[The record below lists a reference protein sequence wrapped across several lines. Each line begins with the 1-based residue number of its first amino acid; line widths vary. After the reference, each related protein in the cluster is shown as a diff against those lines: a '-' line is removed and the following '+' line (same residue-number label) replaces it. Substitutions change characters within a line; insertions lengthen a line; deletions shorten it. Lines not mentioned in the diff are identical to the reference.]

1 VIEKL
6 ISGEMSAMTVVKHV
20 NSDIKRTE
28 EITLSLVG
36 DIFPANLPMNIGLGV
51 AARFSQE
58 PVSRWKERLTPLFA
72 DSNIVFGNL
81 EAPLIRNG
89 DQAVSGTFAGDDR
102 FAGVLA
108 SSGVDIVSIANNH
121 ILEQGADGFEST
133 LRILNDAQI
142 DAAGLCEGGGSNIV
156 VKEVK
161 GLTVGFASFCA
172 INNIP
177 NAELYAEYTENKVL
191 DCIQKMRSIGINC
204 KVIAI
209 HWGDEFCRRPS
220 PDQIVSARKFIDAG
234 ADIIAGHHPHV
245 IQPVEEYKRG
255 LILYSLGNFI
265 FDMVWSRHVR
275 DGLLATVK
283 LSKQGVS
290 GYELRLIRI
299 DKNDFF
305 PAVVS
310 DQRALK
316 GVVGFQVAD
325 LEQYGRMYKSRK
337 KWEMIYHRV
346 LMKKTLIAN
355 WSRLPSDT
363 RRDLVKKFRFRK

>member
-1 VIEKL
+1 MI
-6 ISGEMSAMTVVKHV
+6 AVKHPFPCTTH
-20 NSDIKRTE
+20 SE

-36 DIFPANLPMNIGLGV
+36 DIFPANLPMNLGLGV
-51 AARFSQE
+51 AARFSQDA
-58 PVSRWKERLTPLFA
+58 VKRWEERLAPLFA

-89 DQAVSGTFAGDDR
+89 AQAVSGTFAGEDR

-121 ILEQGADGFEST
+121 ILEQGTDGFEST
-133 LRILNDAQI
+133 LHILNDSGI
-142 DAAGLCEGGGSNIV
+142 DATGLCEGGSSNIV
-156 VKEVK
+156 VKKVR
-161 GLTVGFASFCA
+161 GVTTGFASFCA

-191 DCIQKMRSIGINC
+191 DCIQKMRSLGINC

-209 HWGDEFCRRPS
+209 HWGDEFCRYPS
-220 PDQIVSARKFIDAG
+220 PDQIASARKFIDAG

-245 IQPVEEYKRG
+245 IQPVEEYQHG
-255 LILYSLGNFI
+255 LIFYSLGNFI
-265 FDMVWSRHVR
+265 FDMVWSRYVR

-290 GYELRLIRI
+290 GYDLKLIRI
-299 DKNDFF
+299 DKKDFF
-305 PAVVS
+305 PAGIS
-310 DQRALK
+310 DQGALRR
-316 GVVGFQVAD
+316 VVGFHVAD
-325 LEQYGRMYKSRK
+325 LVQYGQMYESRK

-346 LMKKTLIAN
+346 VMKKILIAN
-355 WSRLPSDT
+355 WNKLPSDI
-363 RRDLVKKFRFRK
+363 RRELVRNFRFRK